1 MFERSKVAFWN
12 EVAVRINQKLGLI
25 FTGIQY
31 KDKFKS
37 LVHNCKVSKN

>member
-12 EVAVRINQKLGLI
+12 EIAVKINQELDLI
-25 FTGIQY
+25 FTEAQC